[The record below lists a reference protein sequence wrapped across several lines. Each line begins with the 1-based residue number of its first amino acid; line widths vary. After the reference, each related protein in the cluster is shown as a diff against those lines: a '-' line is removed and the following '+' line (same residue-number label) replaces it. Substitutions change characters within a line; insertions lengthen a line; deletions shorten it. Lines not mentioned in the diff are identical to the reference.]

1 MITLLGAK
9 NSRVIKDLS
18 TVVAFCYLVSLNTFL
33 LFVFASLTCFWKI
46 IFTKKSM
53 KLERFFCK
61 DKSSHAIRDV
71 TCDEVLITLV
81 NLCDKRVSVCPGC
94 NGPVKNNGLPIPP
107 PYYLVAAKM
116 HREYFK
122 DGKKQ
127 MSWPSNVFTYFTRF
141 HKCISRILR
150 ISNVSYIS

>member
-1 MITLLGAK
+1 
-9 NSRVIKDLS
+9 
-18 TVVAFCYLVSLNTFL
+18 
-33 LFVFASLTCFWKI
+33 
-46 IFTKKSM
+46 M

-94 NGPVKNNGLPIPP
+94 NGPVKNNGLPFPP

-127 MSWPSNVFTYFTRF
+127 MS
-141 HKCISRILR
+141 
-150 ISNVSYIS
+150 